1 MQTQKNFLIVLA
13 GPTAVG
19 KTTTAILLAKHFNT
33 EIISADSRQ
42 FYREL
47 KIGTAA
53 PSFNELQ
60 QAKHHFIHH
69 LSIHQKYDVADFER
83 DTIPLLA
90 NLFQKKK
97 TVILTGGSG
106 LYIDA
111 VCNGIDKM
119 PEIDQHVRRQVHTIY
134 TEEGLEGLQ
143 NLIQK
148 IDPEYFKTVDQL
160 NPRRL
165 QRALEVFFQTGN
177 TFSSFR
183 INNRPQRFFTP
194 VYLGLERPRG
204 ELIGRINARTEQMMT
219 DGLLDEVQNLLPY
232 QQLNALQTVGYKELF
247 GYLNGLYSLEE
258 AIEKIKVSTRQ
269 YAKRQ
274 MTWFRKNQDYRWF
287 HPRDTDSIIEFAAQ
301 KTE

>member
-1 MQTQKNFLIVLA
+1 MQVQKNFLIVIA

-47 KIGTAA
+47 NIGTAA
-53 PSFNELQ
+53 PSVNELQ

-83 DTIPLLA
+83 DTIALLA
-90 NLFQKKK
+90 NLFQEKK

-143 NLIQK
+143 NIIQK

-165 QRALEVFFQTGN
+165 QRALEVFFQTGK
-177 TFSSFR
+177 TFSTFR
-183 INNRPQRFFTP
+183 LNTRSQRFFTP
-194 VYLGLERPRG
+194 VYLGLERPRN
-204 ELIGRINARTEQMMT
+204 ELIERINTRTDQMMK
-219 DGLLDEVQNLLPY
+219 DGFLDEVKKLLPY

-247 GYLNGLYSLEE
+247 AYLNNQYSLEE

-274 MTWFRKNQDYRWF
+274 MTWLRKNQDYRWF
-287 HPRDTDSIIEFAAQ
+287 HPEDTDTIIEFAAQ